1 MTAPRSTMGL
11 TTGTGTDQVSKAFVT
26 LLTSDS
32 YLPGC
37 LTMINSLLN
46 VEGAKG
52 RADYETVCLVTPAT
66 VGHVAI
72 KALHKVFDQVIGVAE
87 ITTRSWHELAL
98 LGELLLSL
106 LLLSHRQGYSA
117 RPRMSALDPDPNA
130 RGPCEPIAMPQPA
143 AELESRIR
151 SLRDTGFLRTADW
164 RRHAL
169 NPNSVPPRSLKHV
182 IVRMT
187 LYRSYAEGR
196 KDLAASLTKL
206 HLWRLTKYNKIVFLD
221 ADTLILRPLT
231 PLFDLDVEF
240 AAAPDSGWPDS
251 FNSGV
256 FLAKPS
262 SATFDSLIE
271 MMDHKGT
278 WDGGDQGLLNDHF
291 PNWYRL
297 KYTYNVTP
305 SAYYTY
311 ALAFRRHGHDVSVLH
326 FIGKNKPWHRGTRG
340 TAMLEEST
348 TDYYNL
354 VGLWYD
360 VYERHYG
367 RSLTS
372 DVADKVVAPPAF
384 QSKFSMLQP
393 HQPTPASTK
402 KLVASTSRSGI
413 DSPPKLDWDPAVN
426 PPPTTDY
433 QMREAITARYDSVW
447 DEPARKQKIRFQP
460 PSSYPNVPPSTH
472 EWYKDVMQKKP
483 DPSAVKPVFPWEQPK
498 VSTRP
503 SQPPSPVRAPTRA
516 FPPTPSGSPPRE
528 APNGFQPR
536 QSYTNA
542 WDNVP
547 GIDRYAKSLAKATKR
562 REISIDATKDAKG
575 STGSAIFGSGS
586 GPRSG
591 SSDSSTKGDNGL
603 GGRQSSLAELKP
615 YNSRSDASSRD
626 GDDEDDDDDEMTS
639 GNDDEEVDRPR
650 INYRR
655 SSSYGSSS
663 WGQSGASSPTTA
675 RSGST
680 LLGSG
685 ETAPSAAMSTS
696 ASANSPPKTKRFVP
710 LMPRLG
716 RAASSEVPVHHQPA
730 HQSAA
735 PLKSALRGG
744 HSTGHSAPSAS
755 GGIPYVPAPSPRLGP
770 QAIRNST
777 AARLTSAGSGVG
789 DGPPVVRATRVFSPE
804 TDTGVVKQQR
814 LAALQRFVE
823 NFEATN
829 GNGSAAG
836 GPRGGGA
843 GSAGTWRFG

>member
-1 MTAPRSTMGL
+1 MAM
-11 TTGTGTDQVSKAFVT
+11 TTGTGTDRPTKAFVT

-37 LTMINSLLN
+37 LTMINSLLD

-52 RADYETVCLVTPAT
+52 RADYDTVCLVTPAT
-66 VGHVAI
+66 VGYAAI
-72 KALHKVFDQVIGVAE
+72 KALHKVFDQVVGVAE
-87 ITTRSWHELAL
+87 ITTRSWHELGL
-98 LGELLLSL
+98 LGD
-106 LLLSHRQGYSA
+106 QG
-117 RPRMSALDPDPNA
+117 
-130 RGPCEPIAMPQPA
+130 
-143 AELESRIR
+143 
-151 SLRDTGFLRTADW
+151 
-164 RRHAL
+164 RR
-169 NPNSVPPRSLKHV
+169 
-182 IVRMT
+182 
-187 LYRSYAEGR
+187 
-196 KDLAASLTKL
+196 DLAASLTKL
-206 HLWRLTKYNKIVFLD
+206 HLWRLTNYNKVVFLD
-221 ADTLILRPLT
+221 ADTLILRPLA

-262 SATFDSLIE
+262 CATFASLIS
-271 MMDHKGT
+271 MMDDKGT

-291 PNWYRL
+291 PNLHRL

-311 ALAFRRHGHDVSVLH
+311 APAFRRHGHDVSVLH

-340 TAMLEEST
+340 TAVLEEST
-348 TDYYNL
+348 KDYYNL
-354 VGLWYD
+354 VGLWFD

-372 DVADKVVAPPAF
+372 DVANKVVAPPAF
-384 QSKFSMLQP
+384 QSVFTTLQP
-393 HQPTPASTK
+393 HQPSQASAAK
-402 KLVASTSRSGI
+402 PVASTSRSGI

-460 PSSYPNVPPSTH
+460 PSAYPNVPASTH

-483 DPSAVKPVFPWEQPK
+483 DRSAVKPVFPWEQPK
-498 VSTRP
+498 ASSRL
-503 SQPPSPVRAPTRA
+503 SQPPSPVKSPSRA

-562 REISIDATKDAKG
+562 RQSSIDATKEVKG
-575 STGSAIFGSGS
+575 SSGSAIFGGGSGS

-603 GGRQSSLAELKP
+603 GGRQSSLTELKP
-615 YNSRSDASSRD
+615 YHSRSNASSRD
-626 GDDEDDDDDEMTS
+626 GDDEDDEDDDTAS
-639 GNDDEEVDRPR
+639 GNDDDEVDRPR
-650 INYRR
+650 INCRR
-655 SSSYGSSS
+655 SSSHGSSTMDRNRGHS
-663 WGQSGASSPTTA
+663 GSGASSPTTGRG
-675 RSGST
+675 RSAPF
-680 LLGSG
+680 GSG
-685 ETAPSAAMSTS
+685 ETTPSAATS
-696 ASANSPPKTKRFVP
+696 NSAGANSPPKTKRHVP

-716 RAASSEVPVHHQPA
+716 RTSSSEIPVQHQPA
-730 HQSAA
+730 HHSVA
-735 PLKSALRGG
+735 PLKSALRSG
-744 HSTGHSAPSAS
+744 HSGHPPPSA
-755 GGIPYVPAPSPRLGP
+755 GAGIPYAPATSPRLGP

-804 TDTGVVKQQR
+804 TDTGVVKQQG
-814 LAALQRFVE
+814 LAALQRFIE
-823 NFEATN
+823 NFEAAN
-829 GNGSAAG
+829 GNGSATGVA
-836 GPRGGGA
+836 RGGGA

>member
-1 MTAPRSTMGL
+1 MAAPRSTMIS
-11 TTGTGTDQVSKAFVT
+11 TTGAGTDQVSKAFVT

-37 LTMINSLLN
+37 LTMINSLLD

-72 KALHKVFDQVIGVAE
+72 NALHKVFDQVIGVAE

-98 LGELLLSL
+98 LG
-106 LLLSHRQGYSA
+106 
-117 RPRMSALDPDPNA
+117 
-130 RGPCEPIAMPQPA
+130 
-143 AELESRIR
+143 
-151 SLRDTGFLRTADW
+151 
-164 RRHAL
+164 
-169 NPNSVPPRSLKHV
+169 
-182 IVRMT
+182 
-187 LYRSYAEGR
+187 R

-206 HLWRLTKYNKIVFLD
+206 HLWRLTKYNKVVFLD

-271 MMDHKGT
+271 MMDDKGT

-311 ALAFRRHGHDVSVLH
+311 APAFRRHGHDVSVLH

-367 RSLTS
+367 KSLTS

-384 QSKFSMLQP
+384 RSKFSTLQP
-393 HQPTPASTK
+393 HQPPQASTK
-402 KLVASTSRSGI
+402 KLVALTSRSGI

-460 PSSYPNVPPSTH
+460 PSFYPNVPASTH

-498 VSTRP
+498 VSTRL
-503 SQPPSPVRAPTRA
+503 SQPPLPVLAPTRA

-547 GIDRYAKSLAKATKR
+547 GIDRYAKSLVKATKR
-562 REISIDATKDAKG
+562 RQTSIDATKDAKG
-575 STGSAIFGSGS
+575 STGLAIFGSGS

-639 GNDDEEVDRPR
+639 GNDDEELDRPR

-663 WGQSGASSPTTA
+663 RGQSGASSPTTA

-680 LLGSG
+680 LLVSG
-685 ETAPSAAMSTS
+685 ETTPSAAMSTS

-735 PLKSALRGG
+735 PLKPALRGG

-804 TDTGVVKQQR
+804 TDTGVVKQQG

-823 NFEATN
+823 NFEAAN

-843 GSAGTWRFG
+843 GSAGSWRFG